1 MLDMLINMYGYN
13 TPIFL
18 NEVKIEGLSDSAL
31 RQSFRRMT
39 EKGSLVRFDDGI
51 YYIPKQSILFNKLM
65 TLDETEVII
74 AKYIR
79 RKEQV
84 FGYFTG
90 MTFANQLGVTT
101 QVPVLYDISTNQES
115 SKGRNVSLSSSRI
128 RLKRPR
134 IPVTKE
140 NWKTLQ
146 ILDLINDLEK
156 WSELSNTEAYIKIAL
171 CIKER
176 ELNRENMIACL
187 EAYPDKV
194 SKKLIESRL
203 AYVFA

>member
-1 MLDMLINMYGYN
+1 MLDTLINLYGYN

-18 NEVKIEGLSDSAL
+18 NEVKIEGISDSAL

-39 EKGSLVRFDDGI
+39 EQGSLLRFDDGI
-51 YYIPKQSILFNKLM
+51 YYIPKQSILFNKPM

-84 FGYFTG
+84 FGYYTG

-101 QVPVLYDISTNQES
+101 QVPILDEISTNQES
-115 SKGRNVSLSSSRI
+115 SKGRNVSLSNSRI

-140 NWKTLQ
+140 NWKILQ

-156 WSELSNTEAYIKIAL
+156 WSELSNAEAYIKIAL

-176 ELNRENMIACL
+176 GLNRENMIACL

-203 AYVFA
+203 VYVFA